1 MKPNLQSRRLLNTDV
16 DMEDLFASEYAGVG
30 IAVLQDNGEVTRSR
44 AARSSPGK
52 SASLRDT
59 FSCFSGPRGPRA
71 ISLKPTYPRPISL
84 PGDIGES
91 IAMSHSQQTNVVAGW
106 KPHLY
111 SNGAP
116 AGPATRCASVLPA
129 SVPALVS
136 SRFCVP
142 RSGGHTAEFRQV
154 DTSRVIWISTPPPS
168 LSSFSFAHSSLASHC
183 VCPLLAELSIF
194 PPAPSRTSSP
204 RYKGN

>member
-1 MKPNLQSRRLLNTDV
+1 MPRRP
-16 DMEDLFASEYAGVG
+16 
-30 IAVLQDNGEVTRSR
+30 IQ
-44 AARSSPGK
+44 PGK
-52 SASLRDT
+52 ICITAGHFT
-59 FSCFSGPRGPRA
+59 CFSGPRGPRA

-154 DTSRVIWISTPPPS
+154 DTSRVIWISPPPPS